1 MLTWG
6 SSRRCPVKGWD
17 VIFIEQA
24 QGLQGRAIC
33 FFGGL
38 RLSLNVEV
46 SGCFVSCASSSQTTT
61 TTITKLNLYI
71 YIYCL
76 YIQTHIMYA
85 RCDYSCCCCCCYIIP
100 YSLWFSPPIYIIY
113 MYIYIYTVHI
123 TDLFIYIVTS
133 WLLLTVRCVLMS
145 ILGFCRVA
153 GPCLGQGCPVLQIS
167 ISLSRLQWLQPPCLL
182 INHSTCGSAV
192 LSVVY
197 SYTQE

>member
-61 TTITKLNLYI
+61 TTTITKLNL
-71 YIYCL
+71 
-76 YIQTHIMYA
+76 
-85 RCDYSCCCCCCYIIP
+85 
-100 YSLWFSPPIYIIY
+100 Y
-113 MYIYIYTVHI
+113 MYIYIYTVY
-123 TDLFIYIVTS
+123 IYR
-133 WLLLTVRCVLMS
+133 L
-145 ILGFCRVA
+145 ILCMLDATTLAAAVA
-153 GPCLGQGCPVLQIS
+153 AI
-167 ISLSRLQWLQPPCLL
+167 
-182 INHSTCGSAV
+182 
-192 LSVVY
+192 
-197 SYTQE
+197 

>member
-61 TTITKLNLYI
+61 TITKLNLYI
-71 YIYCL
+71 YIY
-76 YIQTHIMYA
+76 TV
-85 RCDYSCCCCCCYIIP
+85 
-100 YSLWFSPPIYIIY
+100 
-113 MYIYIYTVHI
+113 YIYR
-123 TDLFIYIVTS
+123 L
-133 WLLLTVRCVLMS
+133 
-145 ILGFCRVA
+145 ILCMLDATTLAAAVA
-153 GPCLGQGCPVLQIS
+153 AI
-167 ISLSRLQWLQPPCLL
+167 
-182 INHSTCGSAV
+182 
-192 LSVVY
+192 
-197 SYTQE
+197 

>member
-61 TTITKLNLYI
+61 TITKLNLYI
-71 YIYCL
+71 YIL
-76 YIQTHIMYA
+76 
-85 RCDYSCCCCCCYIIP
+85 S
-100 YSLWFSPPIYIIY
+100 
-113 MYIYIYTVHI
+113 IYT
-123 TDLFIYIVTS
+123 D
-133 WLLLTVRCVLMS
+133 
-145 ILGFCRVA
+145 
-153 GPCLGQGCPVLQIS
+153 
-167 ISLSRLQWLQPPCLL
+167 
-182 INHSTCGSAV
+182 
-192 LSVVY
+192 
-197 SYTQE
+197 SYYVC